1 MGMLLVMCPNTGQPI
16 STGIETDE
24 YSLRQI
30 AGAAYWDTSRGEII
44 ARGLAATQAVA
55 RAEALRAARSHV
67 DPTAGKP
74 AFLSRR
80 GIATLAPL
88 RGSLGAQRSK
98 ATGTTDRLLAAM
110 PPIHSRF
117 SNQT

>member
-30 AGAAYWDTSRGEII
+30 AGAAGDWCWEVTSRGEII

-55 RAEALRAARSHV
+55 RAEAMRAARSHV
-67 DPTAGKP
+67 DPP
-74 AFLSRR
+74 PENLPSYLEEVLPPSPRF
-80 GIATLAPL
+80 
-88 RGSLGAQRSK
+88 GA
-98 ATGTTDRLLAAM
+98 A
-110 PPIHSRF
+110 
-117 SNQT
+117 

>member
-67 DPTAGKP
+67 DPP
-74 AFLSRR
+74 PENLPSYLEEVLPPSPRF
-80 GIATLAPL
+80 
-88 RGSLGAQRSK
+88 GA
-98 ATGTTDRLLAAM
+98 A
-110 PPIHSRF
+110 
-117 SNQT
+117 